1 MSKFGISIV
10 LPVLN
15 EAKNL
20 EYFIPKFAQVIESR
34 IGNDFEIIVVD
45 DNSTDNTAS
54 VVKNLQKLGFR
65 IIYILRNN
73 EKSLPLSIFE
83 GVRASNFETVMW
95 LDADGSMDEKAVENL
110 VENYLTH
117 PEDVFIGSRFVLGG
131 GYKGFDKD
139 KKNDVTKV
147 INRLLNS
154 EESIL
159 AVTLSKYFNSL
170 LSKILKVNIKD
181 LTSGFIVGK
190 RKHFN
195 KEMFEGFT
203 YGEYFIN
210 VVVQLHI
217 KKIKI
222 TEIGY
227 YCNMR
232 KYGSS
237 KSSENLFKMILLST
251 PYIQTAYK
259 SRKIINEYN

>member
-1 MSKFGISIV
+1 
-10 LPVLN
+10 
-15 EAKNL
+15 
-20 EYFIPKFAQVIESR
+20 
-34 IGNDFEIIVVD
+34 
-45 DNSTDNTAS
+45 
-54 VVKNLQKLGFR
+54 
-65 IIYILRNN
+65 
-73 EKSLPLSIFE
+73 
-83 GVRASNFETVMW
+83 MW

-170 LSKILKVNIKD
+170 LSKILKVNVKD

-232 KYGSS
+232 NMEAQSQVKIYL
-237 KSSENLFKMILLST
+237 NDITFNPLH
-251 PYIQTAYK
+251 PTAYK